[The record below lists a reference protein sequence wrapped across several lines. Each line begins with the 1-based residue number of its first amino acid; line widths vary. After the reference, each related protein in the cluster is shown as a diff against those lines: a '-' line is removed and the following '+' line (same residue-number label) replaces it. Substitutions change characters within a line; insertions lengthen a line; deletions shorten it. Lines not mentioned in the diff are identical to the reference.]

1 MEIAKDE
8 KIIDD
13 DYFEPIFTESNK
25 DIEIHDHNKNK
36 NLIDKID
43 DQFVI
48 SDTIDKNKD
57 NFIKYKFP
65 PIELLKD
72 PEIKKDNSYVS
83 EIKKNAK
90 SIEDTLK
97 SFKINAKVTAVN
109 RGPSVT
115 CYELEPQ
122 GGVKVSSIVNL
133 QDNLALSL
141 ASSGIRIEA
150 PIPEKSV
157 VGIEVPNKIKDFV
170 AIKEIL
176 SSKAFLESNS
186 KLPFALGKD
195 IAGNAVVSSIDKMP
209 HLLIAGATGSGKSVC
224 INTLITSIL
233 FKSHPDEVKLILID
247 PKVVELN
254 IYNAIPHLVIPVVT
268 NPKKASA
275 ALAWAVSEMERRYKI
290 FSEHGV
296 RDITSYKDKYSEGE
310 EEKLPYIVII
320 IDELADLMMVAAQE
334 VEDYIARLA
343 QMARACGIH
352 LVVATQRPS
361 VDVITGTIKSN
372 IPSRISFQVSSQI
385 DSRTIL
391 DMSGAEKLLGKG
403 DMLFYPASFMK
414 PVRIQ
419 GAYISEKEV
428 ENLVSFIKDNS
439 QSSYNKE
446 VIQKIECQET
456 ENKKLEE
463 HDELLEEA
471 IDLVIGEGQA
481 SVSYIQRK
489 LKVGYARAGRIVDE
503 MEEMNVVGPYEG
515 SKPRKVLTTINPFR
529 EEDVKNE
536 HS

>member
-176 SSKAFLESNS
+176 SSKAF
-186 KLPFALGKD
+186 
-195 IAGNAVVSSIDKMP
+195 
-209 HLLIAGATGSGKSVC
+209 
-224 INTLITSIL
+224 
-233 FKSHPDEVKLILID
+233 
-247 PKVVELN
+247 
-254 IYNAIPHLVIPVVT
+254 
-268 NPKKASA
+268 
-275 ALAWAVSEMERRYKI
+275 
-290 FSEHGV
+290 
-296 RDITSYKDKYSEGE
+296 
-310 EEKLPYIVII
+310 
-320 IDELADLMMVAAQE
+320 
-334 VEDYIARLA
+334 
-343 QMARACGIH
+343 
-352 LVVATQRPS
+352 
-361 VDVITGTIKSN
+361 
-372 IPSRISFQVSSQI
+372 
-385 DSRTIL
+385 
-391 DMSGAEKLLGKG
+391 
-403 DMLFYPASFMK
+403 
-414 PVRIQ
+414 
-419 GAYISEKEV
+419 
-428 ENLVSFIKDNS
+428 
-439 QSSYNKE
+439 
-446 VIQKIECQET
+446 
-456 ENKKLEE
+456 
-463 HDELLEEA
+463 
-471 IDLVIGEGQA
+471 
-481 SVSYIQRK
+481 
-489 LKVGYARAGRIVDE
+489 
-503 MEEMNVVGPYEG
+503 
-515 SKPRKVLTTINPFR
+515 
-529 EEDVKNE
+529 
-536 HS
+536 